1 MAPVIDPWK
10 CYKAAFRMAL
20 SRMRIAPS
28 APAALL
34 ALAVASA
41 AASAFAYPTKPVH
54 VVVPSSPGGASDL
67 VARMFAVPL
76 GELLGQ
82 PLIVENRVTSGGIV
96 GTQQVADSPADGQ
109 TLLVTF
115 DTFASNP
122 YLYKTLKWDP
132 VRDFAPVMELCRYP
146 QVLLVHPSLGVRS
159 VAEFVALAKQKGAQL
174 NYGSAGPASS
184 SRLAYELFKEAA
196 GIETVPVHYK
206 GGGPAIRDL
215 LAGQVQV
222 MLIQGGGA
230 IQQYVRSG
238 KLVALAVSS
247 AQRSKFYPELPTIAE
262 TFPGFHTES
271 WVAMFAPAATP
282 APVIV
287 QLHDSL
293 NKIIDDQDM
302 RAKLALQGCEIAG
315 GTPEDL
321 ARVVREDQLK
331 WGRIIRHRHITIE

>member
-1 MAPVIDPWK
+1 
-10 CYKAAFRMAL
+10 
-20 SRMRIAPS
+20 MRIALL
-28 APAALL
+28 AAAVL
-34 ALAVASA
+34 ALAATSA
-41 AASAFAYPTKPVH
+41 APYPTKPVH
-54 VVVPSSPGGASDL
+54 LVVPSSPGGASDL

-82 PLIVENRVTSGGIV
+82 PFIVENRVASGGIV
-96 GTQQVADSPADGQ
+96 GTQQVAESAPDGQ

-122 YLYKTLKWDP
+122 HLYRNLKWDP
-132 VRDFAPVMELCRYP
+132 VRDFTPVMELCRYP
-146 QVLLVHPSLGVRS
+146 QVLLVHPSLGVHS
-159 VAEFVALAKQKGAQL
+159 VAEFVALAKRKGTQL

-222 MLIQGGGA
+222 MLIQGGGS

-238 KLVALAVSS
+238 KLVALAVS
-247 AQRSKFYPELPTIAE
+247 AARRSKFYPELPTIAE
-262 TFPGFHTES
+262 TYPGFQTES

-282 APVIV
+282 APVV
-287 QLHDSL
+287 AQLHDSL
-293 NKIIDDQDM
+293 KKIIDDEAM
-302 RAKLALQGCEIAG
+302 RAKLEIQGCEVVG
-315 GTPEDL
+315 GSPDEL
-321 ARVVREDQLK
+321 ARVVRDDQAK
-331 WGRIIRHRHITIE
+331 WSRIIHEKNITIE

>member
-1 MAPVIDPWK
+1 MWPR
-10 CYKAAFRMAL
+10 F
-20 SRMRIAPS
+20 
-28 APAALL
+28 LL
-34 ALAVASA
+34 ALTILTALQGHAQT
-41 AASAFAYPTKPVH
+41 YPSKPVRI
-54 VVVPSSPGGASDL
+54 VVPSSPGGASDL
-67 VARMFAVPL
+67 VTRIVASAL
-76 GELLGQ
+76 GERLGQ
-82 PLIVENRVTSGGIV
+82 AFVVENRVTSGGII
-96 GTQQVADSPADGQ
+96 GTQQVAEAPADGQ

-122 YLYKTLKWDP
+122 YLYRNLKWDP

-146 QVLLVHPSLGVRS
+146 QVLLVHPSLGVHS

-184 SRLAYELFKEAA
+184 SRLAYELFKETA

-222 MLIQGGGA
+222 MLIQGGGS
-230 IQQYVRSG
+230 IQQYVRAG

-262 TFPGFHTES
+262 TYPGFQTES

-282 APVIV
+282 REVV
-287 QLHDSL
+287 EKLHDSL
-293 NKIIDDQDM
+293 AQGLGDPEFRK
-302 RAKLALQGCEIAG
+302 KLELQGCEIAG

-321 ARVVREDQLK
+321 ARVVREDQQK
-331 WGRIIRHRHITIE
+331 WGRIIRERHISIE